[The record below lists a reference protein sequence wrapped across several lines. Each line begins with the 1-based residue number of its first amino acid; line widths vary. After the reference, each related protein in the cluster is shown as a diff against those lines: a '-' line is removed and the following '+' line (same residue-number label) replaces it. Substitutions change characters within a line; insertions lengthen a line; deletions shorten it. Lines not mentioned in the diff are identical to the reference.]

1 MQIEI
6 RKLIR
11 LCLIVKDYNNLQ
23 YLFYFIKYQPFQKR
37 MYKKCNVI
45 VKADVLTLIYIWST
59 II

>member
-11 LCLIVKDYNNLQ
+11 LCLFVKDYDNLQ

-45 VKADVLTLIYIWST
+45 VKADVLTLIYI
-59 II
+59 